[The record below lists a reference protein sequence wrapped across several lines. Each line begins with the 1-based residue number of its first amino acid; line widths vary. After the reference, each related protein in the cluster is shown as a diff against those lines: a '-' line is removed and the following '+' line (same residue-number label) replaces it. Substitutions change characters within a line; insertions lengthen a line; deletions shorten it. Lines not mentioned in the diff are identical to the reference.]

1 MFDSGKGAE
10 GFCDAIRLRAGEPRG
25 RNGGENILEIV
36 RAGKRDFRL
45 LENYYCLAFMSKNNF
60 FAEKECALRNA
71 LFAAKPENFRLRWRV
86 RRAGG
91 IVSVEN
97 GEIVGSL
104 FFENAGLG
112 RGVSFQRAVAIE
124 MIGREIQ
131 EDADV

>member
-1 MFDSGKGAE
+1 MFDSGKGAD
-10 GFCDAIRLRAGEPRG
+10 GFGDAVRRRAGEPRG

-45 LENYYCLAFMSKNNF
+45 LENDFFLAAMAKNNF
-60 FAEKECALRNA
+60 PAEKECALRDA

-112 RGVSFQRAVAIE
+112 RGVSFHGAMAIE